1 MHAQVCV
8 GVVLPCSYVYS
19 CQLRSRRQWRR
30 NELTREEHR
39 RWVNGKCPAAKV
51 DPSMKLVPVW
61 KMYLPHIATVLLAA
75 TVAGHDLQQL
85 TVMFSKPFSNRVCNS
100 ALMQLK

>member
-30 NELTREEHR
+30 DELEREDHR
-39 RWVNGKCPAAKV
+39 RCVNCQGPAAKH

-61 KMYLPHIATVLLAA
+61 KKYLPHVATVLLAA
-75 TVAGHDLQQL
+75 TVAGHDLQLL
-85 TVMFSKPFSNRVCNS
+85 TLMF
-100 ALMQLK
+100 